1 MSGTTRKKHV
11 STSLYDATFHCKDI
25 FRNNTKLQYIS
36 PTCHCNVI
44 AALFLQHIV
53 ASSETFS
60 VFLLLTKTW
69 KQKNW
74 QLRCF
79 SLDTDTFDWN
89 GGERTKKGR
98 RRMFPLFY
106 WWIIRG
112 AFGPLACCLIF
123 RAITNL
129 AELAGWSQGSPVVC
143 SPTLIQRS
151 KQSLPWPSSTPPPP
165 PSPSPPTPALSLIL
179 GQSPPPLYPPSSY
192 HSSCSSDIWGLD

>member
-1 MSGTTRKKHV
+1 MHGTTRNKHLT
-11 STSLYDATFHCKDI
+11 SSLYDGPFHCMDI
-25 FRNNTKLQYIS
+25 FCNNTKLQYIS
-36 PTCHCNVI
+36 RTCHGNVI
-44 AALFLQHIV
+44 AALYFSNILWQILRHSQFS
-53 ASSETFS
+53 AFNQNWET
-60 VFLLLTKTW
+60 
-69 KQKNW
+69 KNW
-74 QLRCF
+74 QLRCVSF
-79 SLDTDTFDWN
+79 DTDTFDWN

-112 AFGPLACCLIF
+112 AFVPLACCLIF

-179 GQSPPPLYPPSSY
+179 GQSPPPFTLHLHITPLVVLTSE
-192 HSSCSSDIWGLD
+192 G